1 MLTIQIQLAN
11 SLNIETLMSTPLDNL
26 RPDVLNFEE
35 NPLEGFETSNFH
47 LPKTMPAKVNYD
59 RISKY
64 FCTVLEKVFKI
75 A

>member
-1 MLTIQIQLAN
+1 MLTMQIQLAN
-11 SLNIETLMSTPLDNL
+11 SLKIESLMSTPYGNFH
-26 RPDVLNFEE
+26 PDVLNFEE
-35 NPLEGFETSNFH
+35 NPLEGFETSTFH